1 MTSGLVTILFTD
13 LVGSTAHAS
22 HVGDPAADEMRRDH
36 FASLREAV
44 VATGGTEVK
53 TIGDALMVSY
63 PGAADALNGAATM
76 QRAVD
81 RHNRRLAEG
90 RAIEMRVGISAG
102 DASFE
107 DGDWFGTPVVE
118 AARLCAAAD
127 GGQILASDLVR
138 ALAGSRTD
146 LVLRPLGAL
155 ELKGLPDPVPACE
168 VVWQIG
174 DQITATPLPTFVD
187 PNPAFPF
194 SGRMDQLETLTT
206 AWKETAEGGRRAVL
220 VSGEPGIG
228 KTRLVTEV
236 VRAAHDRGSIVL
248 WGRCDED
255 LGVPYGPFAEALR
268 HYVLV
273 TPPDQVRAE
282 VGALGGE
289 LVRIVPDIASRV
301 PGLAEPM
308 VADAETERFRLFDAV
323 ADLLSEI
330 SAAAPVVLVLDDLHW
345 ADKPSLVLLRHLLR
359 SATPMRVLFLGT
371 YRDTDLDRSHPLS
384 DVLGEL
390 RRQPGVDRLDLQG
403 LDQDEVSGF
412 MASVAGHELTE
423 GGHDLAVVLHA
434 ETEGNPFFVGEV
446 LRHLAESGAIV
457 QDDDGRW
464 TTAGK
469 VADFGIPEGVR
480 EVVGRRLSRLS
491 ESVNR
496 ALAIA
501 AVIGPTFDLTTI
513 EGAGGPSGDELFD
526 ALDEAT
532 QFGLIREAPGAPG
545 RYAFAHALV
554 RASLYEELT
563 TNRRVRM
570 HWRIGEVLETRYASK
585 LDEHLDELA
594 FHFGEGALAGDAA
607 KAAAFASRAGSRAL
621 ADLAFE
627 SAAGHFERAIGSLE
641 LVDDASA
648 AERCDLLLAW
658 ADALTLSG
666 DDRKRQAVFDAA
678 AIARETGDVARL
690 AQAALVLVKLEGAN
704 SRVGNVDTE
713 LVDLLEEAIA
723 ALGPAPSCDRARLLS
738 SLAVELQHGADDARR
753 TSLAS
758 EALAVARETEDPV
771 ALGHV
776 LLRSWAMIDGS
787 RPWHVEFAVLNAEAA
802 EFAEATGNVDALRST
817 ELFALSMASMRAD
830 RGAADG
836 HLAAYVRLGDR
847 SRRRDVRAQV
857 QWKEAQQ
864 AVFAGRL
871 VEGERL
877 TIDALAQA
885 TDSGLAP
892 ENISATVGS
901 LFYAIRQGQGR
912 LDELIPAIE
921 ELVTAQPGLPTWR
934 LALAGAFYECDRY
947 EEAREHYDWLV
958 ADECAVLRR
967 DMMYPVNLC
976 GLARMALYLQPPRP
990 IMEFLYDALL
1000 PFAGI
1005 FNWTGGTI
1013 AEGNDTGLAIAAEVL
1028 GRHDDADQHHTDAI
1042 ALCERADARAYLAR
1056 VHYFHGRMLAE
1067 RGDPAGARPHVVA
1080 AIAIGDEVG
1089 MTGPFGVVTRGTDL
1103 LSSLDPG

>member
-1 MTSGLVTILFTD
+1 MAASGLITILFTD

-22 HVGDPAADEMRRDH
+22 TVGDPAADEMRRDH

-63 PGAADALNGAATM
+63 TGAADALSGAATM
-76 QRAVD
+76 QRAVE
-81 RHNRRLAEG
+81 RHNRRLGDGNTIA
-90 RAIEMRVGISAG
+90 MRIGISAG

-118 AARLCAAAD
+118 AARLCAAAN

-146 LVLRPLGAL
+146 LELRSLGGL
-155 ELKGLPDPVPACE
+155 ELKGLPEPLPSCE
-168 VVWQIG
+168 VVWQIA
-174 DQITATPLPTFVD
+174 DQITATPLPAFVD
-187 PNPAFPF
+187 TNPAFPF
-194 SGRMDQLETLTT
+194 SGRMDQLETLNT
-206 AWKETAEGGRRAVL
+206 AWKETAEGARRAVL

-228 KTRLVTEV
+228 KTRLVTEA
-236 VRAAHDRGSIVL
+236 VRAAHDRGSVVL

-255 LGVPYGPFAEALR
+255 LGAPYGPFAEALR
-268 HYVLV
+268 HYVSV

-282 VGALGGE
+282 IGALGGE
-289 LVRIVPDIASRV
+289 LVRIVPDITSRV

-359 SATPMRVLFLGT
+359 SATPMRVLFLCT

-403 LDQDEVSGF
+403 LDQDEISGF
-412 MASVAGHELTE
+412 MANVAGHELNE
-423 GGHDLAVVLHA
+423 GGRDLAVALHT

-457 QDDDGRW
+457 QDDEGRW
-464 TTAGK
+464 TTSGS

-491 ESVNR
+491 DAVNR
-496 ALAIA
+496 ALAIG
-501 AVIGPTFDLTTI
+501 AVIGPTFDLATI
-513 EGAGGPSGDELFD
+513 EGAGGPGGDELFD

-570 HWRIGEVLETRYASK
+570 HWRIGEVIEARYASK

-594 FHFGEGALAGDAA
+594 FHYGEGALAGDAT
-607 KAAAFASRAGSRAL
+607 KAAAFARRAGERAL

-627 SAAGHFERAIGSLE
+627 SAAAHFERAVGSME
-641 LVDDASA
+641 LVDDAPP

-658 ADALTLSG
+658 ADALGLGG
-666 DDRKRQAVFDAA
+666 DERRRSVAFDAA
-678 AIARETGDVARL
+678 AIARDAGDVGRL
-690 AQAALVLVKLEGAN
+690 AQAALVLVSLTGGS

-713 LVDLLEEAIA
+713 LVSLLEEALEG
-723 ALGPAPSCDRARLLS
+723 LGSDPSSERARLLA
-738 SLAVELQHGADDARR
+738 SLAVEIQHGADDVRRMALGREAMAMARA
-753 TSLAS
+753 TQ
-758 EALAVARETEDPV
+758 DPV
-771 ALGHV
+771 ALGYV
-776 LLRSWAMIDGS
+776 LTRSWTMLDGS
-787 RPWHVEFAVLNAEAA
+787 RPWHIEFGRITDEAEAMA
-802 EFAEATGNVDALRST
+802 EEIGDTNTLRDT
-817 ELFALSMASMRAD
+817 HIFQLAIASMVGDRSEAD
-830 RGAADG
+830 SR
-836 HLAAYVRLGDR
+836 LAALQRLADQ
-847 SRRRDVRAQV
+847 SRRRDSRVWSL
-857 QWKEAQQ
+857 WKEAQQ
-864 AVFAGRL
+864 VVFAGL
-871 VEGERL
+871 LADGERL
-877 TIDALAQA
+877 TIEGMTLAGDA
-885 TDSGLAP
+885 GIEP
-892 ENISATVGS
+892 ENVSAAIGA

-912 LDELIPAIE
+912 VDELIPAIE
-921 ELVTAQPGLPTWR
+921 DLVTAQPGLPTWR
-934 LALAGAFYECDRY
+934 LALAGAFYECDRF
-947 EEAREHYDWLV
+947 EEARPHYDWLV

-967 DMMYPVNLC
+967 DPLYPVNIC
-976 GLARMALYLQPPRP
+976 GLARMSPRLQQSRGVT
-990 IMEFLYDALL
+990 EFLYDALL

-1005 FNWTGGTI
+1005 FNWSGGTI
-1013 AEGNDTGLAIAAEVL
+1013 SEGNDTGLAAAAEML
-1028 GRHDDADQHHTDAI
+1028 GRPDDADRHHADAI
-1042 ALCERADARAYLAR
+1042 ALCERAGARAYLAR
-1056 VHYFHGRMLAE
+1056 VHYFHGRMLTD
-1067 RGDPAGARPHVVA
+1067 RGDTAGARPHLETAV
-1080 AIAIGDEVG
+1080 AIGEEIG
-1089 MTGPFGVVTRGTDL
+1089 MTGPFGVVPRGQAL
-1103 LSSLDPG
+1103 LASL

>member
-1 MTSGLVTILFTD
+1 MGVSGLITILFTD

-22 HVGDPAADEMRRDH
+22 TVGDPAADELRRDH

-44 VATGGTEVK
+44 VGTGGTEVK

-63 PGAADALNGAATM
+63 TGASDALTGATTM
-76 QRAVD
+76 QRAVE
-81 RHNRRLAEG
+81 RHNRRLTDG
-90 RAIEMRVGISAG
+90 QAIAMRVGISAG

-146 LVLRPLGAL
+146 LELRSLGAL
-155 ELKGLPDPVPACE
+155 ELKGLPAPLPACE
-168 VVWQIG
+168 VVWQMG
-174 DQITATPLPTFVD
+174 DQITATPLPAFVD
-187 PNPAFPF
+187 TNPAFPF

-206 AWKETAEGGRRAVL
+206 AWKQTTEGARRAVL

-228 KTRLVTEV
+228 KTRLVTEA
-236 VRAAHDRGSIVL
+236 VRAAHDRGSVVL

-255 LGVPYGPFAEALR
+255 LGAPYGPFAEALR
-268 HYVLV
+268 HYVSV

-282 VGALGGE
+282 IGALGGE
-289 LVRIVPDIASRV
+289 LVRIVPDITSRV

-308 VADAETERFRLFDAV
+308 VADADTERFRLFDAV

-359 SATPMRVLFLGT
+359 SPTPMRVLFLCT

-403 LDQDEVSGF
+403 LDQDEISGF
-412 MASVAGHELTE
+412 MANVAGHELTE
-423 GGHDLAVVLHA
+423 GGQDLAVALHT

-464 TTAGK
+464 TTSGA

-491 ESVNR
+491 DSVNA

-501 AVIGPTFDLTTI
+501 AVIGPTFDLVTI
-513 EGAGGPSGDELFD
+513 EGAGGPSGDQLFD

-570 HWRIGEVLETRYASK
+570 HWRIGEVLEARYASK

-594 FHFGEGALAGDAA
+594 FHYGEGALAGDAA
-607 KAAAFASRAGSRAL
+607 KAAAIAQRAGERAL
-621 ADLAFE
+621 VDLAFE
-627 SAAGHFERAIGSLE
+627 SAAKHYERALGSME

-658 ADALTLSG
+658 ADALLLSG

-678 AIARETGDVARL
+678 AIARETDDVARL
-690 AQAALVLVKLEGAN
+690 VRAALVLVIREGAN
-704 SRVGNVDTE
+704 SRIGNVDTE
-713 LVDLLEEAIA
+713 LVALMEEAID
-723 ALGPAPSCDRARLLS
+723 ALGPAPSPDRARLLS

-753 TSLAS
+753 AGLAS
-758 EALAVARETEDPV
+758 EALAVARETGDPI

-787 RPWHVEFAVLNAEAA
+787 RPWHLEFAALNAEAA
-802 EFAEATGNVDALRST
+802 AFAEATGNVDALRAT
-817 ELFALSMASMRAD
+817 EMFALAMASMVGDRAE
-830 RGAADG
+830 ADA
-836 HLAAYVRLGDR
+836 HLASYVRLGDR
-847 SRRRDVRAQV
+847 SRRLDVRLQV

-864 AVFAGRL
+864 AVFAGAL
-871 VEGERL
+871 AEGERL
-877 TIDALAQA
+877 TVDALAQSA
-885 TDSGLAP
+885 DSGIAP
-892 ENISATVGS
+892 ESISATIGS
-901 LFYAIRQGQGR
+901 LFYSIRQGQGR

-921 ELVTAQPGLPTWR
+921 DLVTAQPGLPTWR
-934 LALAGAFYECDRY
+934 LALAGAFYECERFD
-947 EEAREHYDWLV
+947 EAREHYDWLV
-958 ADECAVLRR
+958 AGDCAVLRR
-967 DMMYPVNLC
+967 DVMYPVNVC
-976 GLARMALYLQPPRP
+976 GLARMARSLQPPREVV
-990 IMEFLYDALL
+990 EFLYDALL

-1013 AEGNDTGLAIAAEVL
+1013 GEGNDTGLAIAAEVL
-1028 GRHDDADQHHTDAI
+1028 GRPDDADRHHTDAI
-1042 ALCERADARAYLAR
+1042 ALCERAGARSYLAR
-1056 VHYFHGRMLAE
+1056 VHYFHGRLLAD
-1067 RGDPAGARPHVVA
+1067 RGDAVGARPHVET
-1080 AIAIGDEVG
+1080 AIAIGEEIG
-1089 MTGPFGVVTRGTDL
+1089 MTGPFGVVNRGQAL
-1103 LSSLDPG
+1103 LAAM

>member
-1 MTSGLVTILFTD
+1 MGISGLVTILFTD

-22 HVGDPAADEMRRDH
+22 TVGDPAADEMRRDH

-44 VATGGTEVK
+44 AATGGTEVK

-63 PGAADALNGAATM
+63 PGAADALTGAVTM
-76 QRAVD
+76 QRAVE
-81 RHNRRLAEG
+81 RHNRRLADG
-90 RAIEMRVGISAG
+90 QMIAMRVGISAG

-118 AARLCAAAD
+118 AARLCAAAG
-127 GGQILASDLVR
+127 GGQILASELVR
-138 ALAGSRTD
+138 ALAGTRTD
-146 LVLRPLGAL
+146 LELRSLGVL
-155 ELKGLPDPVPACE
+155 ELKGLPDPVAACE

-174 DQITATPLPTFVD
+174 DQITATPLPAFVD
-187 PNPAFPF
+187 INPSFPF
-194 SGRMDQLETLTT
+194 SGRMDQLEVLTT
-206 AWKETAEGGRRAVL
+206 AWKETAEGARRAVL

-228 KTRLVTEV
+228 KTRLVTEA

-255 LGVPYGPFAEALR
+255 LGAPYGPFAEALR

-359 SATPMRVLFLGT
+359 SPTPMRVLFLGT

-403 LDQDEVSGF
+403 LDEDEISGF
-412 MASVAGHELTE
+412 MANVAGHELTE
-423 GGHDLAVVLHA
+423 GGRDLALALHT

-464 TTAGK
+464 TTSGA

-491 ESVNR
+491 DAVNR
-496 ALAIA
+496 ALAIG
-501 AVIGPTFDLTTI
+501 AVIGPTFDLATI
-513 EGAGGPSGDELFD
+513 EGAGGPGGDELFD

-570 HWRIGEVLETRYASK
+570 HWKIGEVIEARYASK
-585 LDEHLDELA
+585 LDDHLDELA
-594 FHFGEGALAGDAA
+594 FHYGEGALAGDAA
-607 KAAAFASRAGSRAL
+607 KAADFARRAGERAL

-627 SAAGHFERAIGSLE
+627 SAAGHFERALGSIE
-641 LVDDASA
+641 LVDEALP

-658 ADALTLSG
+658 ADALLLSG

-678 AIARETGDVARL
+678 ALARETDDVGRL
-690 AQAALVLVKLEGAN
+690 ARAALVLVTRDGV
-704 SRVGNVDTE
+704 SQSVGNVDAE
-713 LVDLLEEAIA
+713 LVALIEEALA
-723 ALGPAPSCDRARLLS
+723 ALGPAPSSERAQLLS
-738 SLAVELQHGADDARR
+738 SLAVELQHGADDTRR

-758 EALAVARETEDPV
+758 EALAVARETGDPV

-776 LLRSWAMIDGS
+776 LLRSWAMVDGS
-787 RPWHVEFAVLNAEAA
+787 RPWHAEFGTLNEEAA
-802 EFAEATGNVDALRST
+802 EFAEATGNIDALRNT
-817 ELFALSMASMRAD
+817 ELFAMCIATMVGDRA
-830 RGAADG
+830 AADE
-836 HLAAYVRLGDR
+836 HLAAYVRHGDR
-847 SRRRDVRAQV
+847 SRRRDVRANV

-864 AVFAGRL
+864 AIFAGRL
-871 VEGERL
+871 AEGERL
-877 TIDALAQA
+877 TLDALALSA
-885 TDSGLAP
+885 DSGIDP
-892 ENISATVGS
+892 ENVE
-901 LFYAIRQGQGR
+901 R
-912 LDELIPAIE
+912 DH
-921 ELVTAQPGLPTWR
+921 R
-934 LALAGAFYECDRY
+934 LALLRHPPGARTPRRADPGDRGSRDRAARPAGVA
-947 EEAREHYDWLV
+947 ARPRRR
-958 ADECAVLRR
+958 VLRVR
-967 DMMYPVNLC
+967 TLRRGASAV
-976 GLARMALYLQPPRP
+976 GLAGGRRVCRAPP
-990 IMEFLYDALL
+990 
-1000 PFAGI
+1000 
-1005 FNWTGGTI
+1005 
-1013 AEGNDTGLAIAAEVL
+1013 
-1028 GRHDDADQHHTDAI
+1028 
-1042 ALCERADARAYLAR
+1042 
-1056 VHYFHGRMLAE
+1056 
-1067 RGDPAGARPHVVA
+1067 
-1080 AIAIGDEVG
+1080 
-1089 MTGPFGVVTRGTDL
+1089 
-1103 LSSLDPG
+1103 

>member
-1 MTSGLVTILFTD
+1 MAASGLITILFTD

-22 HVGDPAADEMRRDH
+22 TVGDPAADEMRRDH

-44 VATGGTEVK
+44 AATGGTEVK

-63 PGAADALNGAATM
+63 TGAADALNGAATM
-76 QRAVD
+76 QRAVE
-81 RHNRRLAEG
+81 RHNRRLADGE
-90 RAIEMRVGISAG
+90 AIAMRVGVSAG

-118 AARLCAAAD
+118 AARLCAAAV

-138 ALAGSRTD
+138 ALAGSRTE
-146 LVLRPLGAL
+146 LELRSLGGL
-155 ELKGLPDPVPACE
+155 ELKGLPDPLPACE
-168 VVWQIG
+168 VVWQIT
-174 DQITATPLPTFVD
+174 DQITATPLPAFVD
-187 PNPAFPF
+187 TNPAFPF

-206 AWKETAEGGRRAVL
+206 AWKETAEGARRAVL

-228 KTRLVTEV
+228 KTRLVTEA
-236 VRAAHDRGSIVL
+236 VRAAHDRGSVVL

-255 LGVPYGPFAEALR
+255 LGAPYGPFAEALR
-268 HYVLV
+268 HYVSV

-289 LVRIVPDIASRV
+289 LVRIVPDITSRV

-359 SATPMRVLFLGT
+359 SATPMRVLFLCT

-403 LDQDEVSGF
+403 LDQDEISGF
-412 MASVAGHELTE
+412 MTNVAGHELTE
-423 GGHDLAVVLHA
+423 GGRDLALALHT

-446 LRHLAESGAIV
+446 LRHLAESGAIL

-464 TTAGK
+464 TTSGA

-491 ESVNR
+491 EAVNR

-501 AVIGPTFDLTTI
+501 AVIGPTFDLATI
-513 EGAGGPSGDELFD
+513 EGAGGPTGDELFD

-570 HWRIGEVLETRYASK
+570 HWRIGEVIEARYASK
-585 LDEHLDELA
+585 LDDHLDELA
-594 FHFGEGALAGDAA
+594 FHYGEGALAGDAI
-607 KAAAFASRAGSRAL
+607 KAADFARRAGERAL

-627 SAAGHFERAIGSLE
+627 SAAAHFERALGSME
-641 LVDDASA
+641 LVDAASA

-658 ADALTLSG
+658 ADALLLSG

-678 AIARETGDVARL
+678 ATARASGDVPRMAR
-690 AQAALVLVKLEGAN
+690 AALVLVSREGAN
-704 SRVGNVDTE
+704 QRVGNVDTE
-713 LVDLLEEAIA
+713 LVALMEEALA
-723 ALGPAPSCDRARLLS
+723 ALGPAPSSERARLLS

-753 TSLAS
+753 TSLAN
-758 EALAVARETEDPV
+758 EALAVARETGDPV

-787 RPWHVEFAVLNAEAA
+787 RPWHVEFAGRNAEAA
-802 EFAEATGNVDALRST
+802 TFAEATGNIDALRAT
-817 ELFALSMASMRAD
+817 EMFAMCMASMTGDRVEAD
-830 RGAADG
+830 A
-836 HLAAYVRLGDR
+836 HLDTYVRLGDR
-847 SRRRDVRAQV
+847 SRRRDVRVSV

-864 AVFAGRL
+864 ALFFGRL
-871 VEGERL
+871 AEGERL
-877 TIDALAQA
+877 TIDALTQA
-885 TDSGLAP
+885 ADSGLDPA
-892 ENISATVGS
+892 NISATTGS
-901 LFYAIRQGQGR
+901 LFYSIRQSQGR

-921 ELVTAQPGLPTWR
+921 DLVTAQPGLPTWR

-947 EEAREHYDWLV
+947 EEARAHYDWLV
-958 ADECAVLRR
+958 ADECAALRR
-967 DMMYPVNLC
+967 DPMYPVNLC
-976 GLARMALYLQPPRP
+976 GLARMAPHVNPPRAVV
-990 IMEFLYDALL
+990 EFLYEALL

-1013 AEGNDTGLAIAAEVL
+1013 GEGNDTGLAIAAEVL
-1028 GRHDDADQHHTDAI
+1028 GRPDDADRHHTDAI
-1042 ALCERADARAYLAR
+1042 ALCERAGARAYLAR

-1067 RGDPAGARPHVVA
+1067 RGDVLGARPHLET
-1080 AIAIGDEVG
+1080 AIEIGQDVG
-1089 MTGPFGVVTRGTDL
+1089 MTGPFGIAVKGPDL
-1103 LSSLDPG
+1103 LASL

>member
-1 MTSGLVTILFTD
+1 M
-13 LVGSTAHAS
+13 
-22 HVGDPAADEMRRDH
+22 
-36 FASLREAV
+36 
-44 VATGGTEVK
+44 
-53 TIGDALMVSY
+53 
-63 PGAADALNGAATM
+63 
-76 QRAVD
+76 
-81 RHNRRLAEG
+81 AEG
-90 RAIEMRVGISAG
+90 A
-102 DASFE
+102 
-107 DGDWFGTPVVE
+107 
-118 AARLCAAAD
+118 
-127 GGQILASDLVR
+127 
-138 ALAGSRTD
+138 
-146 LVLRPLGAL
+146 
-155 ELKGLPDPVPACE
+155 
-168 VVWQIG
+168 
-174 DQITATPLPTFVD
+174 
-187 PNPAFPF
+187 
-194 SGRMDQLETLTT
+194 
-206 AWKETAEGGRRAVL
+206 RRAVL

-228 KTRLVTEV
+228 KTRLVTEA

-255 LGVPYGPFAEALR
+255 LGAPYGPFAEALR

-359 SATPMRVLFLGT
+359 SPTPMRVLFLGT

-403 LDQDEVSGF
+403 LDQDEIAGF
-412 MASVAGHELTE
+412 MANIAGHELTE
-423 GGHDLAVVLHA
+423 GGLDLAQTIHT
-434 ETEGNPFFVGEV
+434 ETEGNPFFVREV
-446 LRHLAESGAIV
+446 LLHLAESGAIV
-457 QDDDGRW
+457 QGDDGRW
-464 TTAGK
+464 TTSGA

-491 ESVNR
+491 DAVNR

-501 AVIGPTFDLTTI
+501 AVIGPTFDLSTI

-570 HWRIGEVLETRYASK
+570 HWRIGEVIEARYASK

-607 KAAAFASRAGSRAL
+607 KAADFSHRAGERAL

-627 SAAGHFERAIGSLE
+627 SAAAHFERGLGSME
-641 LVDDASA
+641 LLDDAPT

-658 ADALTLSG
+658 ADALLLSG

-678 AIARETGDVARL
+678 ALARETGDIPRL
-690 AQAALVLVKLEGAN
+690 ARAALVLVVREGAN
-704 SRVGNVDTE
+704 QRIGNVDAE
-713 LVDLLEEAIA
+713 LVALIEEALA
-723 ALGPAPSCDRARLLS
+723 ALGPAPSPERAQLLS
-738 SLAVELQHGADDARR
+738 SLAVELQHGTDDARR
-753 TSLAS
+753 TSLAT
-758 EALAVARETEDPV
+758 EALAVARETGDPV

-787 RPWHVEFAVLNAEAA
+787 RPWHVEFASLNAEAA
-802 EFAEATGNVDALRST
+802 EFAQAIGNVDALQST
-817 ELFALSMASMRAD
+817 ELFAMSMASMVGDRGEAD
-830 RGAADG
+830 R
-836 HLAAYVRLGDR
+836 HLATYVQLGDR
-847 SRRRDVRAQV
+847 SRRRDVRVHV
-857 QWKEAQQ
+857 QWRQAQQ

-871 VEGERL
+871 AEGERL
-877 TIDALAQA
+877 TIEALAQA
-885 TDSGLAP
+885 ADAGIDP
-892 ENISATVGS
+892 ENVSASIGS
-901 LFYAIRQGQGR
+901 LFYMIRQGQGR
-912 LDELIPAIE
+912 LDELIPALE
-921 ELVTAQPGLPTWR
+921 DLVTAQPGLPTWR
-934 LALAGAFYECDRY
+934 LALAGAFYECDRF
-947 EEAREHYDWLV
+947 EEARPHYDWLI

-967 DMMYPVNLC
+967 DVMYPVNIC
-976 GLARMALYLQPPRP
+976 GLARMAIRLDAPRAVVEYLYG
-990 IMEFLYDALL
+990 ALL
-1000 PFAGI
+1000 PFTGI
-1005 FNWTGGTI
+1005 FNWTGGTMG
-1013 AEGNDTGLAIAAEVL
+1013 EGNDTGLAIAAEML
-1028 GRHDDADQHHTDAI
+1028 GRPDDADRHHADAI
-1042 ALCERADARAYLAR
+1042 ELCERAGARAYLAR
-1056 VHYFHGRMLAE
+1056 VHYFHGRLLDE
-1067 RGDPAGARPHVVA
+1067 RGDVVGARPHVET
-1080 AIAIGDEVG
+1080 AIEIGEEIG
-1089 MTGPFGVVTRGTDL
+1089 MTGPFGVVVRGGEL
-1103 LSSLDPG
+1103 LASLDAG